1 MSENT
6 ETSEPSP
13 LDTLME
19 DVLQRARALFETNQ
33 NANNNDDLSGSSE
46 NETPANDEVGNDEQL
61 DIPSMWNYDEDDDDD
76 NAVDDPT
83 ANDAPGEV
91 LYLDEETHRQTTWS
105 APSLPRDYC
114 GIRYPIGFYDPFNDT
129 FPRNGLD
136 EDWGERAVNFL
147 LSRDDVSIESGVD
160 SICDP
165 DLNGE
170 WEWER
175 TRQWYRALPRDVR
188 IEVYLQRNFDLR
200 PGSLWIM
207 APHDDNLPGWDWRY
221 ESRRCI
227 IPGVEF
233 QGMGLAYSICCGR
246 RGAGDGL
253 PDWCSDPAMTPINGR
268 FSRRRVRRLL

>member
-6 ETSEPSP
+6 ETAEPSP
-13 LDTLME
+13 WDTLME
-19 DVLQRARALFETNQ
+19 DVLQQARALLETTQ
-33 NANNNDDLSGSSE
+33 NANNNVDLSNSSE
-46 NETPANDEVGNDEQL
+46 NETPANDEANTDEQLNEQL
-61 DIPSMWNYDEDDDDD
+61 DIPS
-76 NAVDDPT
+76 VDVHT
-83 ANDAPGEV
+83 TNDAPGEV
-91 LYLDEETHRQTTWS
+91 LHRHEETHRQTPWS

-136 EDWGERAVNFL
+136 EDWSERAVNFL
-147 LSRDDVSIESGVD
+147 LGRGDVSIESGVD

-165 DLNGE
+165 ELNGE

-175 TRQWYRALPRDVR
+175 TRQWYRALPPDVQ

-207 APHDDNLPGWDWRY
+207 APHDDNLPGWDSRY
-221 ESRRCI
+221 ESGRCI

-253 PDWCSDPAMTPINGR
+253 PDWCSDPAMRPLISR

>member
-6 ETSEPSP
+6 ETAEPSP
-13 LDTLME
+13 WDTLME
-19 DVLQRARALFETNQ
+19 DVLQQARALLETTQ
-33 NANNNDDLSGSSE
+33 NANSNVDLSNSSE
-46 NETPANDEVGNDEQL
+46 NETPANDDADTDEQLDEQL
-61 DIPSMWNYDEDDDDD
+61 DIPSILNDH
-76 NAVDDPT
+76 T

-91 LYLDEETHRQTTWS
+91 LVPVEEPHRQITWS
-105 APSLPRDYC
+105 APSLSRDYC
-114 GIRYPIGFYDPFNDT
+114 GIRYPIGFYDPFNDI

-136 EDWGERAVNFL
+136 EDWSERAVDFL
-147 LSRDDVSIESGVD
+147 LGSGYVSIESAVD

-175 TRQWYRALPRDVR
+175 TRQWYRALPPDVQ

-246 RGAGDGL
+246 RGADDGL
-253 PDWCSDPAMTPINGR
+253 PDWCSDPAMRIINRR